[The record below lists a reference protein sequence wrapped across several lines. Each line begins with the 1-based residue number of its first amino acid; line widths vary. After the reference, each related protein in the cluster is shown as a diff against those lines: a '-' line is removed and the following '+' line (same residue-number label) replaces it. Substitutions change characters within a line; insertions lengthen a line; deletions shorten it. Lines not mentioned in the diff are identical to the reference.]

1 MSTAAERDET
11 SDAAAVKPTLSPTYN
26 LIGVALAAAGAVAF
40 SLRPILVKLAY
51 EDMSDPVTLLAL
63 RMIFS
68 LPLLAIAMALHSRS
82 SAAATPI
89 TRRDA
94 LALAGLGFIGYY
106 LSSFLD
112 MVGLQYVAAGI
123 GRLLI
128 FLYPTIVVIMSAVV
142 LGKRIS
148 RREVAALFITYAGVA
163 LVVSGQLDR
172 PSPNFWLGAS
182 LVIASAFTQSI
193 YLVGGGEVVA
203 RLGSIRFTAYAT
215 AAASFYCIVQFLM
228 LRPLSALVLPLR
240 VYELAIAMALFCTVL
255 PLFMVAE
262 ALRRIGAS
270 RVAMISALGP
280 AATVVSGYLGLDERM
295 NLLQSI
301 GGILIVSGVLIV
313 AAQVRKQDGRKGDGN
328 KTAPARG

>member
-1 MSTAAERDET
+1 MSSTAAEPDEAGAT
-11 SDAAAVKPTLSPTYN
+11 APAKPAVSSTYH
-26 LIGVALAAAGAVAF
+26 LVGVALAAAGAIAF

-68 LPLLAIAMALHSRS
+68 LPFLAIAMALYRRS
-82 SAAATPI
+82 AATPAPL
-89 TRRDA
+89 TKRDA
-94 LALAGLGFIGYY
+94 LALIALGFVGYY

-112 MVGLQYVAAGI
+112 MTGLQYIGAGI
-123 GRLLI
+123 GRLLL
-128 FLYPTIVVIMSAVV
+128 FLYPTIVVIISAAV

-148 RREVAALFITYAGVA
+148 RREVAALVITYAGVA
-163 LVVSGQLDR
+163 LVVSGQFDR
-172 PSPNFWLGAS
+172 PSANFWLGAS
-182 LVIASAFTQSI
+182 LVMAGAVTQSI
-193 YLVGGGEVVA
+193 YLVGSGEVVA

-215 AAASFYCIVQFLM
+215 VIASAFCIAQFLM
-228 LRPLSALVLPLR
+228 LRPLAALALPLR

-255 PLFMVAE
+255 PLFMVSE

-295 NLLQSI
+295 TLLQSI
-301 GGILIVSGVLIV
+301 GGILIVSGVLVV
-313 AAQVRKQDGRKGDGN
+313 AAQARKQDKR
-328 KTAPARG
+328 

>member
-1 MSTAAERDET
+1 MSTAAEHDEAGN
-11 SDAAAVKPTLSPTYN
+11 AAAATPALSPTYN
-26 LIGVALAAAGAVAF
+26 LVGVALAAAGAVAF

-68 LPLLAIAMALHSRS
+68 LPFLAIAVALYQR
-82 SAAATPI
+82 SAAVPVPL

-94 LALAGLGFIGYY
+94 LALAALGFVGYY

-112 MVGLQYVAAGI
+112 MLGLQYIGAGI
-123 GRLLI
+123 GRLLL
-128 FLYPTIVVIMSAVV
+128 FLYPTVVVVISAAV

-172 PSPNFWLGAS
+172 SSDNFWLGAS
-182 LVIASAFTQSI
+182 LVMAGAVTQSI
-193 YLVGGGEVVA
+193 YLVGGGEVVT

-215 AAASFYCIVQFLM
+215 AAASFYCIAQFLM
-228 LRPLSALVLPLR
+228 LRPLGALAVSLR
-240 VYELAIAMALFCTVL
+240 VYELVIAMALFCTVL

-295 NLLQSI
+295 TTLQSI
-301 GGILIVSGVLIV
+301 GGVLIVSGVLIV
-313 AAQVRKQDGRKGDGN
+313 AAQVRKQD
-328 KTAPARG
+328 AR

>member
-1 MSTAAERDET
+1 MSTTTERNET
-11 SDAAAVKPTLSPTYN
+11 SNAAATKPAVSSTYN
-26 LIGVALAAAGAVAF
+26 LVGVALAAAGAIAF

-68 LPLLAIAMALHSRS
+68 LPLLAVAMAIYQR
-82 SAAATPI
+82 SAAAPAPLTK
-89 TRRDA
+89 RDA
-94 LALAGLGFIGYY
+94 LALLGLGFIGYY

-112 MVGLQYVAAGI
+112 MTGLQYIGAGI
-123 GRLLI
+123 GRLLL
-128 FLYPTIVVIMSAVV
+128 FLYPTIVVIISAVV

-148 RREVAALFITYAGVA
+148 RREVVALFITYAGVA
-163 LVVSGQLDR
+163 LVVSGQFDR
-172 PSPNFWLGAS
+172 PSDNFWLGAS
-182 LVIASAFTQSI
+182 LVMAGAVTQSI
-193 YLVGGGEVVA
+193 YLVGSGEVVA
-203 RLGSIRFTAYAT
+203 RLGSMRFTAYAT
-215 AAASFYCIVQFLM
+215 TVASVFCIAQFLM
-228 LRPLSALVLPLR
+228 LRPLGALALPLR

-255 PLFMVAE
+255 PLFMVSE

-295 NLLQSI
+295 TALQGI

-313 AAQVRKQDGRKGDGN
+313 AAQVRKQGSR
-328 KTAPARG
+328 

>member
-1 MSTAAERDET
+1 MSTAAEGNEASNT
-11 SDAAAVKPTLSPTYN
+11 TAARPTLSPTYN
-26 LIGVALAAAGAVAF
+26 LIGVALAAGGAIAF

-68 LPLLAIAMALHSRS
+68 LPFLAVAALLHRHS
-82 SAAATPI
+82 SAPAVPI

-112 MVGLQYVAAGI
+112 MIGLQYIGAGI

-128 FLYPTIVVIMSAVV
+128 FLYPTIVVIISAVV

-148 RREVAALFITYAGVA
+148 RREVAALFVTYAGVA
-163 LVVSGQLDR
+163 LVVSGQFDR
-172 PSPNFWLGAS
+172 PSANFWFGAS
-182 LVIASAFTQSI
+182 LVMAAAVTQSI
-193 YLVGGGEVVA
+193 YLVGGGEIVA

-215 AAASFYCIVQFLM
+215 AAASFYCIAQFLM
-228 LRPLSALVLPLR
+228 LRPLGALVLPLR

-295 NLLQSI
+295 TLLQSI

-313 AAQVRKQDGRKGDGN
+313 AAQVRKGDAN
-328 KTAPARG
+328 KPATGKR

>member
-1 MSTAAERDET
+1 
-11 SDAAAVKPTLSPTYN
+11 
-26 LIGVALAAAGAVAF
+26 
-40 SLRPILVKLAY
+40 
-51 EDMSDPVTLLAL
+51 
-63 RMIFS
+63 
-68 LPLLAIAMALHSRS
+68 MALHRRS
-82 SAAATPI
+82 STPSAPL

-112 MVGLQYVAAGI
+112 MLGLQYVAAGI

-128 FLYPTIVVIMSAVV
+128 FLYPTIVVVISAVV

-163 LVVSGQLDR
+163 LVVSAQIDR
-172 PSPNFWLGAS
+172 PSANFWLGAS
-182 LVIASAFTQSI
+182 LVIASACTQSI
-193 YLVGGGEVVA
+193 YLVGGGEMVA
-203 RLGSIRFTAYAT
+203 RLGSMRFTAYAT

-228 LRPLSALVLPLR
+228 LRPLDALVLPLR

-295 NLLQSI
+295 TTLQSI

-313 AAQVRKQDGRKGDGN
+313 AAQVRKQDKR
-328 KTAPARG
+328 